1 MTRAERSSSRRAEL
15 LAVGVR
21 LFSQRGLE
29 SVTTEDLRR
38 ECGVSVG
45 LLYHYFGDKRGFWLA
60 ALAACADELLDAIV
74 FDPAEPAAAIA
85 RFLDHADA
93 RPGLFRSVLRGGGGD
108 AEAYAVVQHTRS
120 EIARRV
126 LLGLGRPLGGAPSD
140 RLAVVAWLGAVEAA
154 TFHWLDTGEVSRAEV
169 AALALSTL
177 PTFAAE

>member
-1 MTRAERSSSRRAEL
+1 MTRAERSISRRAEL

-21 LFSQRGLE
+21 LFSQQGPE

-45 LLYHYFGDKRGFWLA
+45 LIYHYFGDKRGFWLA

-74 FDPAEPAAAIA
+74 FDPAEPAGAIA
-85 RFLDHADA
+85 RFLDHAEA

-108 AEAYAVVQHTRS
+108 VEAYAVVRRTRG

-126 LLGLGRPLGGAPSD
+126 LVALGRPLGGTPAD
-140 RLAVVAWLGAVEAA
+140 RLAVTAWLGAVEAA
-154 TFHWLDTGEVSRAEV
+154 TFHWLDTGEVARAEV
-169 AALALSTL
+169 AALALATL
-177 PTFAAE
+177 PTLASE